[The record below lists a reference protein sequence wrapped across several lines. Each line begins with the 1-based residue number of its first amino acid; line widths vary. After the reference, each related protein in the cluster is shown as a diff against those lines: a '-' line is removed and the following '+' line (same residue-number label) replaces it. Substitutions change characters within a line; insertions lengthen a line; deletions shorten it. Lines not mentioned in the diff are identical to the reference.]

1 MKNKKTPIKNTSGIL
16 YVIATP
22 IGNLGDMTFR
32 SIDIL
37 KSLDMLLCEDTRTT
51 KKLLSHYGISV
62 PLASYNSHSTGPKL
76 DFIIDKIS
84 KGEKIGLVS
93 DAGTPTISDPG
104 VHLVKNIKEKLGDS
118 IQIIPIPGASAVVSA
133 LSASGMNASEFLF
146 LGFLPHKKGRETL
159 FKEILASDRTAV
171 FYESPH
177 RILKALD
184 VLSNILEPNRKVA
197 FAREITKIF
206 EEIKSGTAKDIRDYV
221 VSDPDSQKGEFVV
234 MVEGKK

>member
-1 MKNKKTPIKNTSGIL
+1 
-16 YVIATP
+16 
-22 IGNLGDMTFR
+22 
-32 SIDIL
+32 
-37 KSLDMLLCEDTRTT
+37 
-51 KKLLSHYGISV
+51 
-62 PLASYNSHSTGPKL
+62 
-76 DFIIDKIS
+76 
-84 KGEKIGLVS
+84 
-93 DAGTPTISDPG
+93 
-104 VHLVKNIKEKLGDS
+104 
-118 IQIIPIPGASAVVSA
+118 VSA

-184 VLSNILEPNRKVA
+184 TLSKILEPDRKVA

-221 VSDPDSQKGEFVV
+221 VSHPDSQKGEFVV